1 MAESTKGGMGDKK
14 WGQAVM
20 DSAHQI
26 WLAGL
31 GAFAKAQSEGGKL
44 FDTLVKEGEAVE
56 GRTRKIASAQVK
68 EMGKKA
74 SGTWDKLEQVFED
87 RVSRS
92 LNRLGVPTHK
102 EIQSLSKQVAE
113 LNGGVQRLL
122 KSGRTPTAAAKKAA
136 RGARSSAS

>member
-1 MAESTKGGMGDKK
+1 MAEKTKGDLGDN

-20 DSAHQI
+20 QSAHQI

-31 GAFAKAQSEGGKL
+31 GAFAKAQSEGTKL
-44 FDTLVKEGEAVE
+44 FDSLVKEGEAIE
-56 GRTRKIASAQVK
+56 SRTRNVASTQMK

-92 LNRLGVPTHK
+92 LHRLGVPTHK

-113 LNGGVQRLL
+113 LNGGVKQLL
-122 KSGRTPTAAAKKAA
+122 KAGKPSSGAAKKAG
-136 RGARSSAS
+136 RASRTTVS